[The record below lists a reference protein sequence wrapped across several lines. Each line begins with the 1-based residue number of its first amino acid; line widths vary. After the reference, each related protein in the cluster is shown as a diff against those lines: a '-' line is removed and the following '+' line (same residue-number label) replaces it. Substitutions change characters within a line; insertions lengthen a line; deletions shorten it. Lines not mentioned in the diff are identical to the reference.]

1 MRRLNYLL
9 FVISLMM
16 IIITT
21 AGCKVVK
28 VENVRVEDLDY
39 TVVTDRDIPEI
50 LKSLIQE
57 QKTEPFE
64 LTYEFEGY
72 LYVVKGYGKQDTG
85 GYSIR
90 VNDLYLGKNAIYAE
104 MDLVGPETIEER
116 AEGAS
121 YPYIVLK
128 LEGRTEPVFF
138 E

>member
-9 FVISLMM
+9 FILSLMM

-21 AGCKVVK
+21 AGCKMVK
-28 VENVRVEDLDY
+28 VENVRVEELDY

-50 LKSLIQE
+50 LKNLIQE

-72 LYVVKGYGKQDTG
+72 LYVAKGYGKQESG

-90 VNDLYLGKNAIYAE
+90 VNDLYLGKNAIYVE
-104 MDLVGPETIEER
+104 MDLVGPETMEEM
-116 AEGAS
+116 AAGAS

-128 LEGRTEPVFF
+128 LEGRTEPVLF